1 MTTDNQKFKE
11 EFKEK
16 YGVYPVTE
24 EDIPEEERYVMTSE
38 QIAQGEKATKKLWR
52 SY

>member
-1 MTTDNQKFKE
+1 MHSSGCTSKERWNQPLRIIMTTDNQKFKE

-24 EDIPEEERYVMTSE
+24 EDIPEEE
-38 QIAQGEKATKKLWR
+38 L
-52 SY
+52 